1 MFARACYAMFAVAV
15 LMAVL
20 KLGGALGTEPLFLQ
34 TVPTEPASKTSAPA
48 VGRQVSEGE
57 VPEREAPD
65 LRRAAEPLTS
75 PIGRLLAGISSSSS
89 EETPEVPV
97 FYRPSS
103 GDSGGPVCGDLGD
116 FPRSSRVVFPVPEE
130 YFNSY
135 DDTWGAA
142 RSQGGH
148 ERSDLMSPAGT
159 PEFAI
164 TDGTIVPI
172 KRTNENGWNRL
183 GGYTVMLKVAY
194 DAGPIKEGDLFY
206 YAHMDEA
213 STLPIGTKVRAGQKI
228 GTVGDTGEGPEV
240 TRGKFP
246 SHLHLGWYDG
256 SGDRTALKSG
266 AMNPYPLLL
275 WVEQNGGAVSGGTNV
290 SYCEAPQGP
299 VPKPST
305 GESSWPASDSPD
317 ATPDLDTGDPN
328 DPRPVFEEILHN
340 HPPER
345 EETARKDSPEK
356 ENKKVVKKRKVRK
369 KASPKST
376 SEQRDWRRASPS
388 ARNENGSAR
397 EGGRASRP
405 SGGQISPRPEPRRD
419 EPQPFLTRTS
429 KQSHASVLAAVIEG
443 FKMTKGRDERDTPDE
458 EKQKKPPDPTKN
470 KSLKE
475 RRAAPDTRKTPEA
488 SEEKGKPE
496 GREPEEKTPRPG
508 LPASPRTGSNA
519 P

>member
-1 MFARACYAMFAVAV
+1 MFARACYVMIAVAV
-15 LMAVL
+15 LMAAL

-34 TVPTEPASKTSAPA
+34 TVPTEPASKSLAPA

-65 LRRAAEPLTS
+65 LRRAGELSTS
-75 PIGRLLAGISSSSS
+75 PIGHLLAGSPSSSS

-103 GDSGGPVCGDLGD
+103 GYSGGPVCGDLGD
-116 FPRSSRVVFPVPEE
+116 FPRNSRVVFPLPEE

-142 RSQGGH
+142 RPQGGH
-148 ERSDLMSPAGT
+148 EGSDLMSPAGT

-164 TDGTIVPI
+164 TDGTLVPV

-256 SGDRTALKSG
+256 SGDRTTLKSG

-275 WVEQNGGAVSGGTNV
+275 
-290 SYCEAPQGP
+290 
-299 VPKPST
+299 
-305 GESSWPASDSPD
+305 
-317 ATPDLDTGDPN
+317 
-328 DPRPVFEEILHN
+328 
-340 HPPER
+340 
-345 EETARKDSPEK
+345 
-356 ENKKVVKKRKVRK
+356 
-369 KASPKST
+369 
-376 SEQRDWRRASPS
+376 
-388 ARNENGSAR
+388 
-397 EGGRASRP
+397 
-405 SGGQISPRPEPRRD
+405 
-419 EPQPFLTRTS
+419 
-429 KQSHASVLAAVIEG
+429 
-443 FKMTKGRDERDTPDE
+443 
-458 EKQKKPPDPTKN
+458 
-470 KSLKE
+470 
-475 RRAAPDTRKTPEA
+475 
-488 SEEKGKPE
+488 
-496 GREPEEKTPRPG
+496 
-508 LPASPRTGSNA
+508 
-519 P
+519 